1 MWLITEEGFASVVS
15 HRDREGFLLVRAR
28 ARRDLESLCRVA
40 SEEGIEGFESDGI
53 WEDPEADYR
62 WRLEADQEAVA
73 AVAAALVGR
82 ISYDNFKSRVG
93 ATDPDRE
100 RVYHAVWGDLLA
112 IQHSA

>member
-28 ARRDLESLCRVA
+28 ARQDLESLCRVA
-40 SEEGIEGFESDGI
+40 SEEGVEGLDPDAI
-53 WEDPEADYR
+53 WEDPNADYR
-62 WRLEADQEAVA
+62 WRIEAGREAVA
-73 AVAAALVGR
+73 ALAAALVER

-100 RVYHAVWGDLLA
+100 RVYHGIWHELLA